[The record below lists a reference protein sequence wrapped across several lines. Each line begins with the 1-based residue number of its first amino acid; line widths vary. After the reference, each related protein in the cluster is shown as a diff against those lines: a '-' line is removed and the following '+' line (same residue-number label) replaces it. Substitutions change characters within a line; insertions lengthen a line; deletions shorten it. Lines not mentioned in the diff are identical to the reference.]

1 MNRTLIPG
9 LLFLLMIGLV
19 ARLTASTVPPVNY
32 LIVTITLSFSIG
44 NTYGV
49 PDWACPGVET
59 HKFWLE
65 TGIVLMGASVVFDC
79 VVAAGPTI
87 LLLVIITVVSTILI
101 I

>member
-19 ARLTASTVPPVNY
+19 ARLTASTIPTVNY
-32 LIVTITLSFSIG
+32 LIVTITLGFAIG

-59 HKFWLE
+59 HKF
-65 TGIVLMGASVVFDC
+65 
-79 VVAAGPTI
+79 
-87 LLLVIITVVSTILI
+87 
-101 I
+101 